1 MFQVA
6 GFAINKAT
14 GLLQSATLNGITLKI
29 KQEFLYYNGMNGT
42 NESDDEKA
50 SGAYIFRP
58 VTEDATKL
66 TDIVE
71 YNITEGELVD
81 EVHQTFNSWITQVI
95 RVYKNE
101 SYIEFDWLV
110 GPIEIL

>member
-1 MFQVA
+1 MT
-6 GFAINKAT
+6 GFEINTET
-14 GLLQSATLNGITLKI
+14 GLLQSVTLNGITRNI

-42 NESDDEKA
+42 NEDNDHTA

-58 VTEDATKL
+58 TKENADPL
-66 TDIVE
+66 TTKVSYTITTG
-71 YNITEGELVD
+71 NIVD
-81 EVHQTFNSWITQVI
+81 EVHQSFNSWITQII